1 MIFQVKFILLTLLFC
16 FGFSVANAQGVVV
29 YKKDGT
35 YITIPLEEFDRID
48 TYNFGEEPGAGAESA
63 GPANKTFTV
72 EGVTFT
78 MVAVQAGTFQMG
90 STKGDADE
98 RPVHNVTISND
109 YYIGETEVTQA
120 LWKAVTG
127 CSPTKDDSP
136 WQTSLGKGDDYPAYY
151 INYKD
156 VQAFVAE
163 LNRMTGETFRMPTE
177 AEWEYAARGGNKS
190 QGYAYSGS
198 NTVGEVAWYE
208 ANSGN
213 KMHPVKNKQANEL
226 GIYDMSGNVLEWCA
240 DAYSDSYYS
249 SSPAVDPTGANAGT
263 SFVQRGG
270 CYYYPATNCRNTD
283 RSNSSQTHRY
293 GHFGFR
299 LAMSA
304 E

>member
-1 MIFQVKFILLTLLFC
+1 MTFQVKYILLTLLFC
-16 FGFSVANAQGVVV
+16 FGFSAANAQGVVV

-48 TYNFGEEPGAGAESA
+48 TYDFGEEPGAAGNAE
-63 GPANKTFTV
+63 PANKTFTV
-72 EGVTFT
+72 EGVTFA

-90 STKGDADE
+90 STNGDTDE

-127 CSPTKDDSP
+127 YSPTKDASL
-136 WQTSLGKGDDYPAYY
+136 WQASFGKGADYPAYY
-151 INYKD
+151 ISYKD
-156 VQAFVAE
+156 VQAFIAE

-177 AEWEYAARGGNKS
+177 AEWEFAARGGKKS
-190 QGYAYSGS
+190 QGYTYCGS

-208 ANSGN
+208 GNSER
-213 KMHPVKNKQANEL
+213 KTHPVKTKAPNEL
-226 GIYDMSGNVLEWCA
+226 GIYDMSGNVWEWCA
-240 DAYSDSYYS
+240 DVYSGSYYS
-249 SSPAVDPTGANAGT
+249 SSPAVDPTGADAGT
-263 SFVQRGG
+263 SYVLRGG
-270 CYYYPATNCRNTD
+270 CYCYPAANCRNAD
-283 RSNSSQTHRY
+283 RSNSPQTARY
-293 GHFGFR
+293 NYFGFR